1 MPKRKRYPTPLL
13 SSDPAEKHE
22 HSTPTRRAIQALDQ
36 AGHGRAEI
44 ESITHV
50 QPRTQ
55 TRILESNTYHR
66 PGRERDG
73 RPCLLDQDTV
83 EKMIKSLQG
92 HYKTRT
98 KSWDDLAN
106 DYRYSNPYWDED
118 AGDWKHPRLTITGKT
133 VKRYLNE
140 AGYHKC
146 RACQKS
152 WITQDQSEKRVDF
165 CEAH

>member
-1 MPKRKRYPTPLL
+1 MGPPPNFFPLLHLFLVPFFELHIYSMPKRKRYPTPIS

-22 HSTPTRRAIQALDQ
+22 HSIPTRRAVQALDQ

-55 TRILESNTYHR
+55 TRILQSNTYHR
-66 PGRERDG
+66 PGRERGG

-92 HYKTRT
+92 H
-98 KSWDDLAN
+98 
-106 DYRYSNPYWDED
+106 
-118 AGDWKHPRLTITGKT
+118 
-133 VKRYLNE
+133 
-140 AGYHKC
+140 
-146 RACQKS
+146 
-152 WITQDQSEKRVDF
+152 
-165 CEAH
+165 